1 MNKKQR
7 SAYMRE
13 LALDAWKKRTK
24 KQKSEQGRKMYEG
37 TRQFRVWA
45 KKQKGAKKLSTG

>member
-13 LALDAWKKRTK
+13 LALDAWAKRTK
-24 KQKSEQGRKMYEG
+24 KQKREQGQKMYEG
-37 TRQFRVWA
+37 TRQYKA
-45 KKQKGAKKLSTG
+45 KIEKLSVAK